1 VSNFPA
7 AALPIEAIR
16 QNRSHDVPIPIKTVA
31 DPGKTLTAEEG
42 MSEGKDEESRSVE
55 NTVDTDAKEVGAQLE
70 NTAADD
76 ESADEPEREE
86 VGPDKKKRRIQLSR
100 VLAFGVLPGL
110 VLVLSV
116 AAGLLKWQDASA
128 RASQAAGIESI
139 AAAKDSTIAMLS
151 YQPDSVE
158 KDLGAA
164 QDRLT
169 GKFKTSYAQ
178 LIHDVV
184 IPGAKQRHISAVA
197 TIPAAA
203 PVAANPKHAVVLLF
217 VDQTVITGSD
227 APTDTASTVRVSLD
241 KIGNRWLISSFDP
254 I

>member
-1 VSNFPA
+1 MPPPTTSPLTNRNA
-7 AALPIEAIR
+7 KRSDPIR
-16 QNRSHDVPIPIKTVA
+16 
-31 DPGKTLTAEEG
+31 
-42 MSEGKDEESRSVE
+42 RSVGS
-55 NTVDTDAKEVGAQLE
+55 NCHGCWH
-70 NTAADD
+70 
-76 ESADEPEREE
+76 SACC
-86 VGPDKKKRRIQLSR
+86 
-100 VLAFGVLPGL
+100 LAWFWCFQY
-110 VLVLSV
+110 

-128 RASQAAGIESI
+128 RASQTAGIESI

-169 GKFKTSYAQ
+169 GNFKTAYAQ

-184 IPGAKQRHISAVA
+184 IPGAKQQHISAVA

-217 VDQTVITGSD
+217 VDQTVITGTD